1 MDVRII
7 IIIINPDVYVR
18 LITVRSKMANLLR
31 VGEAV
36 LHGPGTLLQRPE
48 LAALIGCACADWAS
62 IESSIIMFYG
72 HLMGVYLPKY
82 LEGEPPLHPV
92 ALQILDELQSVH
104 AKVNL
109 VKKLADWV
117 IKDEA
122 QKKDVLSVLDKLR
135 KAGEGRNLVAHGVW
149 GVCES
154 EPDALVLLPTFGHR
168 MIYKK
173 RDFEL
178 ILEKI
183 QKANAELGRIHHQF
197 YQQRR
202 GK

>member
-1 MDVRII
+1 
-7 IIIINPDVYVR
+7 
-18 LITVRSKMANLLR
+18 MANPLR
-31 VGEAV
+31 VGEPV
-36 LHGPGTLLQRPE
+36 SHGPRTLLQRPE
-48 LAALIGCACADWAS
+48 LAALIGCACADWAY
-62 IESSIIMFYG
+62 IESSLTMFYG

-82 LEGEPPLHPV
+82 SEFEPSFHPV
-92 ALQILDELQSVH
+92 ALQVLDELQSIH

-117 IKDEA
+117 VKDAA
-122 QKKDVLSVLDKLR
+122 QKKDVLSVLEKLR
-135 KAGEGRNLVAHGVW
+135 KSGEGRNLVAHGVW

-154 EPDALVLLPTFGHR
+154 EPEALILLPTFGHQ

-183 QKANAELGRIHHQF
+183 QGAKVELGRIHHEF

-202 GK
+202 NK